1 MANVFSPL
9 KILIVY
15 LNSPEITA
23 ILAYFG
29 LNLVVMVI
37 PSDLLKI
44 LISYFDFST
53 PKTYYSRERC
63 HDIMYRNE
71 TSAILSYFFPKY
83 GCYGNSLSSLEN
95 SDSIFVSADPENA
108 TIHAKCL
115 DILHRAKISAI
126 LDYFC
131 PHFIAMATALAS
143 LKIQIAS
150 FNSPTTKT
158 LPYTQKV
165 FRYVVQK

>member
-71 TSAILSYFFPKY
+71 TSAILSYFSP
-83 GCYGNSLSSLEN
+83 NM
-95 SDSIFVSADPENA
+95 V
-108 TIHAKCL
+108 
-115 DILHRAKISAI
+115 
-126 LDYFC
+126 
-131 PHFIAMATALAS
+131 AMATLFPP
-143 LKIQIAS
+143 LKILTAYLYP
-150 FNSPTTKT
+150 PTPET
-158 LPYTQKV
+158 LPFTQSVSIFCTELKS
-165 FRYVVQK
+165 VQFWIIFAHISLPWQLPLLP